1 MANRTDQFFID
12 SAQRTIAMEAGAVS
26 ALGDALGP
34 TFAAASRCILDTA
47 GRVVVTGMGK
57 SGHIAGKIAATLAST
72 GTPAF
77 FVHPGEASHGDIG
90 MITASDCVIA
100 LSNSGST
107 HEILT
112 LLPLIKR
119 LNIPLIS
126 MTGNDTS
133 ELARAADVHLLASVE
148 TEACPLNLAPTSSTT
163 AALVMGDALA
173 IAILEARGFTAEEFA
188 FSHPG
193 GALGKR
199 LLLRVADVMISGSD
213 IPTVTPTAMLTDA
226 IYEMTQKGLGMTT
239 VSSDGHQLLGI
250 FTDGDL
256 RRAVENDTDLRT
268 TPLTAA
274 MTSGART
281 IHQELL
287 AAEAMALMERHQIS
301 ALVVVDDQNRILGI
315 VTLLALLKAGI
326 S

>member
-1 MANRTDQFFID
+1 
-12 SAQRTIAMEAGAVS
+12 MEADAVS
-26 ALGDALGP
+26 ALSTTLGP
-34 TFAAASRCILDTA
+34 PFAAACRHILGTT

-77 FVHPGEASHGDIG
+77 FVHPGEASHGDMG

-119 LNIPLIS
+119 LGIPLIS
-126 MTGNDTS
+126 MTGSDAS
-133 ELARAADVHLLASVE
+133 ELAQAADVHLLASVE

-199 LLLRVADVMISGSD
+199 LLLRVADVMVSGGD
-213 IPTVTPTAMLTDA
+213 IPTVTPTAALADA
-226 IYEMTQKGLGMTT
+226 IVEMTQKGLGMTT
-239 VSSDGHQLLGI
+239 IASDDRQLLGI

-256 RRAVENDTDLRT
+256 RRAVENGTDLRA
-268 TPLTAA
+268 TPLTQA
-274 MTSGART
+274 MTADART

-301 ALVVVDDQNRILGI
+301 ALVVVDDQNTILGI
-315 VTLLALLKAGI
+315 VTLLALLKAGL

>member
-1 MANRTDQFFID
+1 
-12 SAQRTIAMEAGAVS
+12 MEADAVS
-26 ALGDALGP
+26 GLSGALAS
-34 TFAAASRCILDTA
+34 TFAAACRCILGTT

-77 FVHPGEASHGDIG
+77 FVHPGEASHGDMG
-90 MITASDCVIA
+90 MITASDCVVA

-119 LNIPLIS
+119 LGIPLIS
-126 MTGNDTS
+126 MTGSDTS
-133 ELARAADVHLLASVE
+133 ELAQAANVHLLASVE

-173 IAILEARGFTAEEFA
+173 IAILEARGFSAEEFA

-193 GALGKR
+193 GALGRR
-199 LLLRVADVMISGSD
+199 LLLRVADVMVSGTD
-213 IPTVTPTAMLTDA
+213 IPTVSPTATLADA
-226 IYEMTQKGLGMTT
+226 IVEMTEKGLGMTT
-239 VSSDGHQLLGI
+239 VATEDLRLLGI

-256 RRAVENDTDLRT
+256 RRAVEDGTDLRA
-268 TPLTAA
+268 TPLTEV
-274 MTSGART
+274 MTADART
-281 IHQELL
+281 IRQELL

-301 ALVVVDDQNRILGI
+301 ALVVVDDQSTVLGI
-315 VTLLALLKAGI
+315 VTLLALLKAGL

>member
-1 MANRTDQFFID
+1 MTNHTDQFFVD
-12 SAQRTIAMEAGAVS
+12 SAQRTISMEADAVS
-26 ALGDALGP
+26 AMSSTLGP
-34 TFAAASRCILDTA
+34 PFAAACRHILGTT

-77 FVHPGEASHGDIG
+77 FVHPGEASHGDMG

-100 LSNSGST
+100 LSNSGNT

-119 LNIPLIS
+119 LGIPLIS
-126 MTGNDTS
+126 MTGSDTS
-133 ELARAADVHLLASVE
+133 ELAQAADVRLLASVE

-199 LLLRVADVMISGSD
+199 LLLRVADVMVSGSD
-213 IPTVTPTAMLTDA
+213 IPTVTPTAALADA
-226 IYEMTQKGLGMTT
+226 IVEMTQKGLGMTT
-239 VSSDGHQLLGI
+239 IASDDRQLLGI

-256 RRAVENDTDLRT
+256 RRAVKNGTDLRAT
-268 TPLTAA
+268 SLTEA
-274 MTSGART
+274 MTADART

-301 ALVVVDDQNRILGI
+301 ALVVVDDQNTIIGI
-315 VTLLALLKAGI
+315 ATLLALLKAGL

>member
-1 MANRTDQFFID
+1 M
-12 SAQRTIAMEAGAVS
+12 S
-26 ALGDALGP
+26 ALSSTLGP
-34 TFAAASRCILDTA
+34 PFASACRHILGTT

-77 FVHPGEASHGDIG
+77 FVHPGEASHGDMG

-119 LNIPLIS
+119 LGIPLIS
-126 MTGNDTS
+126 MTGSDTS
-133 ELARAADVHLLASVE
+133 ELAQAADVHLLSSVE

-199 LLLRVADVMISGSD
+199 LLLRVADVMVSGRD
-213 IPTVTPTAMLTDA
+213 IPTVTPTAVLADA
-226 IYEMTQKGLGMTT
+226 IVEMTEKGLGMTT
-239 VSSDGHQLLGI
+239 IASDDRQLLGI

-256 RRAVENDTDLRT
+256 RRAVENGTDLRA
-268 TPLTAA
+268 TPLTEA
-274 MTSGART
+274 MTADART

-287 AAEAMALMERHQIS
+287 AAEAMALMEKHQIS
-301 ALVVVDDQNRILGI
+301 ALVVVDDQNTILGI
-315 VTLLALLKAGI
+315 VTLLALLKAGL

>member
-1 MANRTDQFFID
+1 
-12 SAQRTIAMEAGAVS
+12 
-26 ALGDALGP
+26 
-34 TFAAASRCILDTA
+34 
-47 GRVVVTGMGK
+47 MGK

-77 FVHPGEASHGDIG
+77 FVHPGEASHGDMG

-100 LSNSGST
+100 LSNSGNT

-119 LNIPLIS
+119 LGIPLIS
-126 MTGNDTS
+126 MTGSDTS
-133 ELARAADVHLLASVE
+133 ELAQAADVHLLASVE

-173 IAILEARGFTAEEFA
+173 IAILEARGFSAEEFA

-193 GALGKR
+193 GALGRR
-199 LLLRVADVMISGSD
+199 LLLRVADVMVSGTD
-213 IPTVTPTAMLTDA
+213 IPTVSPTATLADA
-226 IYEMTQKGLGMTT
+226 IVEMTEKGLGMTT
-239 VSSDGHQLLGI
+239 VAKEDLRLLGI

-256 RRAVENDTDLRT
+256 RRAVEDGTDLRA
-268 TPLTAA
+268 TPLTEV
-274 MTSGART
+274 MTADART
-281 IHQELL
+281 IRQELL

-301 ALVVVDDQNRILGI
+301 ALVVVDDQSTVLGI
-315 VTLLALLKAGI
+315 VTLLALLKAGL

>member
-1 MANRTDQFFID
+1 MAKHTDQFFVD
-12 SAQRTIAMEAGAVS
+12 SAQRTISMEANAVS
-26 ALGDALGP
+26 ALSGALDP
-34 TFAAASRCILDTA
+34 TFAAACRCILGTT

-77 FVHPGEASHGDIG
+77 FVHPGEASHGDMG
-90 MITASDCVIA
+90 MITASDCVVA

-112 LLPLIKR
+112 LLPLIRR
-119 LNIPLIS
+119 LGIPLIS
-126 MTGNDTS
+126 MTGSDTS
-133 ELARAADVHLLASVE
+133 ELAQAADVHLLASVE

-173 IAILEARGFTAEEFA
+173 IAILEARGFSAEEFA

-199 LLLRVADVMISGSD
+199 LLLRVADVMVSGTD
-213 IPTVTPTAMLTDA
+213 IPTVAPTAALADA
-226 IYEMTQKGLGMTT
+226 IVEMTEKGLGMTT
-239 VSSDGHQLLGI
+239 IAKDDRRLLGI

-256 RRAVENDTDLRT
+256 RRAVEDGTDLRA
-268 TPLTAA
+268 TPLTEV
-274 MTSGART
+274 MTADART
-281 IHQELL
+281 IRQELL

-301 ALVVVDDQNRILGI
+301 ALVVVDDQNMTLGI
-315 VTLLALLKAGI
+315 VTLLALLKAGL

>member
-1 MANRTDQFFID
+1 
-12 SAQRTIAMEAGAVS
+12 MEADAVS
-26 ALGDALGP
+26 ALRGALGS
-34 TFAAASRCILDTA
+34 TFAAACRCILGTT

-77 FVHPGEASHGDIG
+77 FVHPGDASHGDMG
-90 MITASDCVIA
+90 MITASDCVVG
-100 LSNSGST
+100 LSNSGT
-107 HEILT
+107 TQEILT

-119 LNIPLIS
+119 LGIPLIS
-126 MTGNDTS
+126 MTGSDTS
-133 ELARAADVHLLASVE
+133 ELAQAADMHLLASVE

-163 AALVMGDALA
+163 AALVLGDALA
-173 IAILEARGFTAEEFA
+173 IAILEARGFSAEEFA

-199 LLLRVADVMISGSD
+199 LLLRVADVMVSGSD
-213 IPTVTPTAMLTDA
+213 IPTVAHTAALGDV
-226 IYEMTQKGLGMTT
+226 IVEMTQKGLGMTT
-239 VSSDGHQLLGI
+239 IAMDDRRLAGI

-256 RRAVENDTDLRT
+256 RRAVENGTDLRA
-268 TPLTAA
+268 TPLTEV
-274 MTSGART
+274 MTANART
-281 IHQELL
+281 VHKELL

-301 ALVVVDDQNRILGI
+301 ALVVVDDQNTILGI
-315 VTLLALLKAGI
+315 VTLLALLQAGL

>member
-1 MANRTDQFFID
+1 
-12 SAQRTIAMEAGAVS
+12 MEADAVS
-26 ALGDALGP
+26 GLSGALDS
-34 TFAAASRCILDTA
+34 TFAAACRCILGTT

-77 FVHPGEASHGDIG
+77 FVHPGEASHGDMG
-90 MITASDCVIA
+90 MITASDCVVA

-119 LNIPLIS
+119 LGIPLIS
-126 MTGNDTS
+126 MTGSDTS
-133 ELARAADVHLLASVE
+133 ELAQAANVHLLASVE

-173 IAILEARGFTAEEFA
+173 IAILEARGFSAEEFA

-193 GALGKR
+193 GALGRR
-199 LLLRVADVMISGSD
+199 LLLRVADVMVSGTD
-213 IPTVTPTAMLTDA
+213 IPTVSPTATLADA
-226 IYEMTQKGLGMTT
+226 IVEMTEKGLGMTT
-239 VSSDGHQLLGI
+239 VAKEDLRLLGI

-256 RRAVENDTDLRT
+256 RRAVEDGTDLRAT
-268 TPLTAA
+268 QLTEV
-274 MTSGART
+274 MTADART
-281 IHQELL
+281 IRQELL

-301 ALVVVDDQNRILGI
+301 ALVVVDDQSTILGI
-315 VTLLALLKAGI
+315 VTLLALLKAGL

>member
-1 MANRTDQFFID
+1 
-12 SAQRTIAMEAGAVS
+12 MEADAVS
-26 ALGDALGP
+26 ALSSALGP
-34 TFAAASRCILDTA
+34 PFAAACRCVLGTT

-77 FVHPGEASHGDIG
+77 FVHPGEASHGDMG
-90 MITASDCVIA
+90 MITAGDCVIA

-112 LLPLIKR
+112 LLPIIKR
-119 LNIPLIS
+119 LGIPLIS
-126 MTGNDTS
+126 MTGSDTS
-133 ELARAADVHLLASVE
+133 ELAQAADVHLLSSVE

-199 LLLRVADVMISGSD
+199 LLLRVADVMVSGSD
-213 IPTVTPTAMLTDA
+213 IPTVPPTAALADA
-226 IYEMTQKGLGMTT
+226 IVEMTQKGLGMTT
-239 VSSDGHQLLGI
+239 IASDDWQLLGI

-256 RRAVENDTDLRT
+256 RRAVENGTNLRAT
-268 TPLTAA
+268 LLTEV
-274 MTSGART
+274 MTADAY
-281 IHQELL
+281 IIQQELL

-301 ALVVVDDQNRILGI
+301 ALVVVDDQKTILGI
-315 VTLLALLKAGI
+315 VTLLALLKAGL